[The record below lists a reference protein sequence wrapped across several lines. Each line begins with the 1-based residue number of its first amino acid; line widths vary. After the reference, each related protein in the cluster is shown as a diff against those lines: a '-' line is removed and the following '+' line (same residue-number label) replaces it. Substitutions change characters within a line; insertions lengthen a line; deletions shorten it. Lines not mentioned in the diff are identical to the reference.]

1 MTIKGKKRIYFP
13 GNIVSLNTKYRP
25 NEMKRWGILLTLL
38 FSAGSAT
45 TAGTA
50 LKTEK
55 EMKTIRL
62 EAPDKNRGK
71 SIMQSLNERRSTREF
86 SPETLSAQDLSDL
99 LWAANGI
106 NRPAEGKR
114 TAPSA
119 MNRQDVKLYVC
130 LEEGSYRYDPAAHTL
145 EPLTAGDVRCGGAPV
160 VIVLVTDTG
169 ETWAAIDAGIV
180 SQNISLACS
189 GLELATY
196 PRATLDRAAL
206 KKALKLSGSQTLMLC
221 HPVGYFK

>member
-1 MTIKGKKRIYFP
+1 MKRLLALSVLLLCY
-13 GNIVSLNTKYRP
+13 GNI
-25 NEMKRWGILLTLL
+25 
-38 FSAGSAT
+38 
-45 TAGTA
+45 TAEGA
-50 LKTEK
+50 VLKTEK

-62 EAPDKNRGK
+62 EVPDKNRGK
-71 SIMQSLNERRSTREF
+71 SIMQSLSERRSTREF
-86 SPETLSAQDLSDL
+86 SQKALSAQDLSDL

-119 MNRQDVKLYVC
+119 MNRQDVKVYVC
-130 LEEGSYRYDPAAHTL
+130 LEEGCYRYDPTAHAL
-145 EPLTAGDVRCGGAPV
+145 EPLTAGDFRCGGAPAT
-160 VIVLVTDTG
+160 IVLVTDTG

-180 SQNISLACS
+180 SQNISLACA
-189 GLELATY
+189 GLGLATY
-196 PRATLDRAAL
+196 PRATMDQAAL